1 MATQKRKSNKR
12 IIWIIVI
19 VGIAMVALIMVGKS
33 RGAKELEV
41 ELAKAKRATIVEKV
55 SASGT
60 VQPVIEVKIAPE
72 VSGEIRELLI
82 EEGDSVGKGKMLV
95 RIRPDTWMSQLDRA
109 EASLNQQRSNL
120 ESSKASLSRS
130 EATFMRAEQEYK
142 RQDKLYKERVI
153 SDAEWQLAEQNY
165 KVAQQDLKSA
175 QQSVKA
181 SEFIIKSG
189 EATVE
194 EARENVRLTNVTAPM
209 DGIVSKLSVKK
220 GERVLG
226 TAQMQGTEMLRIAD
240 LSKMEVRVN
249 VNENDIVRV
258 HLNDTTMIDVDAY
271 ANDGK
276 QFKGVVTNIA
286 NTAKDKTSA
295 DAITEF
301 EVRILILSSSY
312 GDLVAKG
319 NRYPFRPGM
328 TASVE
333 ILTNRKINVL
343 SVPLSAVTTRNPD
356 SENKPEGEQDGPPS
370 NNNNQQNNSGQQKP
384 VEKKKDKVV
393 VFVNEGGKAKMIEVK
408 TGISDYDNIEI
419 LSGLSDSSQVVT
431 GPFLVVSKRLKDG
444 ERISSAQAS
453 KKEDEKPAE
462 KKE

>member
-1 MATQKRKSNKR
+1 
-12 IIWIIVI
+12 
-19 VGIAMVALIMVGKS
+19 
-33 RGAKELEV
+33 
-41 ELAKAKRATIVEKV
+41 
-55 SASGT
+55 
-60 VQPVIEVKIAPE
+60 
-72 VSGEIRELLI
+72 
-82 EEGDSVGKGKMLV
+82 
-95 RIRPDTWMSQLDRA
+95 
-109 EASLNQQRSNL
+109 
-120 ESSKASLSRS
+120 
-130 EATFMRAEQEYK
+130 
-142 RQDKLYKERVI
+142 VI

-181 SEFIIKSG
+181 AEFVIKSG
-189 EATVE
+189 EATVD

-258 HLNDTTMIDVDAY
+258 HLNDTTLIDVDAY

-276 QFKGVVTNIA
+276 QFKGIVTNIA

-301 EVRILILSSSY
+301 EVRILILSASY
-312 GDLVAKG
+312 QDLVAKG

-333 ILTNRKINVL
+333 ILTNRKIDVL

-356 SENKPEGEQDGPPS
+356 TEKKVEGEQNGPPS
-370 NNNNQQNNSGQQKP
+370 NNNNQQSNSGQQKP

-393 VFVNEGGKAKMIEVK
+393 VFVNDGGKAKMIEVK

-444 ERISSAQAS
+444 ERIRAQEA
-453 KKEDEKPAE
+453 KKDEKPAD
-462 KKE
+462 KKD